1 MNTTGNFQE
10 LSLQSDLND
19 IALMDQNFFP
29 HPWKLSDWMELD
41 FGKHLLFSWKSD
53 NLEAFALFGL
63 VPGDDTAHLYKIQ
76 IDPALQGK
84 GVSLPFWSAILENL
98 RQRAVKNIYLEVE
111 SSNDRAIGFYKK
123 VGFTC
128 LRRVKGYYSNGSD
141 GLMLQITL

>member
-1 MNTTGNFQE
+1 MNTTGNFHE
-10 LSLQSDLND
+10 LGPASNLND
-19 IALMDQNFFP
+19 VAQMDEKHFP
-29 HPWKLSDWMELD
+29 HPWKPLDWKELD
-41 FGKHLLFSWKSD
+41 FSKHLLYSWSGEK
-53 NLEAFALFGL
+53 LEAFALFGL
-63 VPGDDTAHLYKIQ
+63 VPGDGTAHLYKIQ

-98 RQRAVKNIYLEVE
+98 RQKNVKNIYLEVE

-123 VGFTC
+123 VGFSC

>member
-1 MNTTGNFQE
+1 MNITGKFQE
-10 LSLQSDLND
+10 LSSGSDLND
-19 IALMDQNFFP
+19 VAKMDEKHFP

-41 FGKHLLFSWKSD
+41 FSKHVLVTWSD
-53 NLEAFALFGL
+53 ETLEAFALFGL

-76 IDPALQGK
+76 VDPAMQGK
-84 GVSLPFWSAILENL
+84 GISMLFWSAILNIL
-98 RQRAVKNIYLEVE
+98 KQKAVKSIYLEVE

-123 VGFTC
+123 VGFAC